1 MPSRGCKT
9 EVTLVFAVPIQQVN
23 GGDLWGVNV
32 CLLRFLMDVLQ
43 YKAHRNLQWTPSIDS
58 WWHTDP
64 GETAVSTCPRTAW
77 NTPRWWLQ
85 LHRTC
90 LGRCIKIIRV
100 VLQVQVHQ
108 ISICTLHT
116 WHTLFGN
123 IIVMESQISSNFLF
137 FSRDLTLFIRGL
149 FFFDR
154 ILLFFISQAAPLQFL
169 APYTGCAMAE
179 YFRDNGKHAARAAQ

>member
-1 MPSRGCKT
+1 VKSVTGDTLILVKLPFQHAPGLLEIHHGGGCNC
-9 EVTLVFAVPIQQVN
+9 I
-23 GGDLWGVNV
+23 
-32 CLLRFLMDVLQ
+32 
-43 YKAHRNLQWTPSIDS
+43 
-58 WWHTDP
+58 
-64 GETAVSTCPRTAW
+64 
-77 NTPRWWLQ
+77 
-85 LHRTC
+85 
-90 LGRCIKIIRV
+90 GRALAGASIIRV

-108 ISICTLHT
+108 ISICTL
-116 WHTLFGN
+116 HTLFGN

-154 ILLFFISQAAPLQFL
+154 ILLFFFSQAAPLQFL